1 MLSDNFETNNGW
13 TAANLGATSGDW
25 ERGVPVNDPNWEYD
39 PESDSDGS
47 GQCWLTQNEL
57 GNTDVDGG
65 AVQLT
70 SPLLDLSAPG
80 VVIQYDYY
88 LFLSNQNGADR
99 LAVDVSSDGG
109 VAPWTTIVSHTSHG
123 GLSWRTAQI
132 DEATLRS
139 RGVTPTPAMR
149 VRFTANDANPQSIV
163 EGGLDAFKLLRIEC
177 GASFAI
183 GDLNC
188 DGAVDAFDIEP
199 FIAALTDPNGYSA
212 RWPNCDRN
220 LADVNG
226 DGAIDAF
233 DIEAFINLL
242 VGP

>member
-1 MLSDNFETNNGW
+1 
-13 TAANLGATSGDW
+13 
-25 ERGVPVNDPNWEYD
+25 
-39 PESDSDGS
+39 
-47 GQCWLTQNEL
+47 
-57 GNTDVDGG
+57 
-65 AVQLT
+65 
-70 SPLLDLSAPG
+70 
-80 VVIQYDYY
+80 
-88 LFLSNQNGADR
+88 
-99 LAVDVSSDGG
+99 
-109 VAPWTTIVSHTSHG
+109 
-123 GLSWRTAQI
+123 
-132 DEATLRS
+132 
-139 RGVTPTPAMR
+139 

-163 EGGLDAFKLLRIEC
+163 ESGVDAFKLLRIEC